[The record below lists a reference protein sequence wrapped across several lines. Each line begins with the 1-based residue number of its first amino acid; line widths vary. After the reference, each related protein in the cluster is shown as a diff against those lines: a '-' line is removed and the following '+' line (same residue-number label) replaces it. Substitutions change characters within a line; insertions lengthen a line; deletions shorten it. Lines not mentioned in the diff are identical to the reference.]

1 MHLQPNPSQTTPFC
15 KIKAVNPP
23 FRSVSTPR
31 GTKDLPAVAAVNPP
45 TGRGRPVAAA
55 SCWESSANRPRE
67 RLRKELSPGAGQH
80 LLRAVDSAGM
90 SLERL
95 LRTGLSEVA

>member
-1 MHLQPNPSQTTPFC
+1 MHLEPNPPQTTPFC

-31 GTKDLPAVAAVNPP
+31 GTKDLQVVAAVNPA
-45 TGRGRPVAAA
+45 TERGRPGAPA
-55 SCWESSANRPRE
+55 SSWESTANRPRE
-67 RLRKELSPGAGQH
+67 RLRNELSSGAGQH

-90 SLERL
+90 RLERL
-95 LRTGLSEVA
+95 LRSGLPELA